1 MMEHAH
7 AAMTAE
13 MEEEAKKYQQQG
25 KTVSFLAVDKV
36 IVGYVVIGDKIKRT
50 SAKAIK
56 ELQEK
61 GIDVIMLTGDNHDTA
76 QAIASEL
83 HLRSEEHTSE
93 LKSLM
98 HISYAVFC

>member
-1 MMEHAH
+1 MRISDWSSD
-7 AAMTAE
+7 
-13 MEEEAKKYQQQG
+13 
-25 KTVSFLAVDKV
+25 VCSSDL
-36 IVGYVVIGDKIKRT
+36 KIKRT

-83 HLRSEEHTSE
+83 HLTNFKAGVLPEDK
-93 LKSLM
+93 LKEVERLQEKGEIVAMAGEDRQS
-98 HISYAVFC
+98 AVTGKSV